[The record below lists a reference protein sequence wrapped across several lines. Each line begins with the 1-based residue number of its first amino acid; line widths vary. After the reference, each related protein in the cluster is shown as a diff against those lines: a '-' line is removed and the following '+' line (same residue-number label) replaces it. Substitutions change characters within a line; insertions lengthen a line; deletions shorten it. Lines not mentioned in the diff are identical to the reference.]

1 MKPRK
6 PGKYILFSLCCVLVR
21 NFSGCLAG
29 ILSPQRLP
37 FRHPGTGSMEKVA
50 CMGAALNVGGEGGEA
65 GASIGG

>member
-1 MKPRK
+1 MRKNPR
-6 PGKYILFSLCCVLVR
+6 R
-21 NFSGCLAG
+21 

-65 GASIGG
+65 GASIGGGFAGEFL